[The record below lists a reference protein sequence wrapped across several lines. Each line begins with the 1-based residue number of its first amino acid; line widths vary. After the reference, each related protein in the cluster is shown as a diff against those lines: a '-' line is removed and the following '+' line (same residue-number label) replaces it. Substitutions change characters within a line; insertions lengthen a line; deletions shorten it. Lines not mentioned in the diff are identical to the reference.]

1 MKFSVLLPTRNR
13 LEYLRYAVETV
24 RRQDFEDWEIVISD
38 NCSEDDI
45 RGYVGSLGDAR
56 IKYVRTSELVPVT
69 ENWNLALETSSGD
82 YVVMLGDDDGLLPG
96 YFSTLLAAM
105 ERFPDPD
112 FIYVSALFYAY
123 PNVLPEAPEG
133 LLRRDQSSAFAEAM
147 PHWLS
152 RKHADRIARGY
163 LDFKMPV
170 SSNMQF
176 SLVSR
181 RKIRDLSA
189 SGPFFQSPYPDFY
202 ATPALFMTSSRILI
216 YPQPLVIIGI
226 TPKSYGFFHFNNRAA
241 DGAKFLQN
249 EAQLTRDSPVASVM
263 LPGTS
268 YNDSWLLAMEALRQS
283 LGHAHRARPN
293 YRRYRFLQIAH
304 TYKKR
309 YMDGALGRAD
319 LKRLQARMTSVERF
333 IYGASLPL
341 GFIVLRHVPKGWR
354 AWLVARLRG
363 FIGQHAMESRPVGST
378 QFRNLIDVFESFDQ
392 RHMLTF
398 AFD

>member
-24 RRQDFEDWEIVISD
+24 RRQDFSDWEIVISD
-38 NCSEDDI
+38 NFSQDDI
-45 RGYVGSLGDAR
+45 EGYVRSLRDSR
-56 IKYVRTSELVPVT
+56 IKFSRTSELVPVT
-69 ENWNLALETSSGD
+69 ENWNFALQRSSGE

-112 FIYVSALFYAY
+112 FVYVSAFFYAY

-133 LLRRDQSSAFAEAM
+133 LLRRDQGSAFGEEK
-147 PHWLS
+147 PHWL
-152 RKHADRIARGY
+152 DRERANAIARDY

-181 RKIRDLSA
+181 RKIHELSA
-189 SGPFFQSPYPDFY
+189 SGSFFRSPYPDFY
-202 ATPALFMTSSRILI
+202 ATPALFLTSNRILM
-216 YPQPLVIIGI
+216 YPEPLVIIGI

-249 EAQLTRDSPVASVM
+249 EGQLAQNSPVRSVM

-268 YNDSWLLAMEALRQS
+268 YNDSWLLAMEALRENY
-283 LGHAHRARPN
+283 GEARGMRPN
-293 YRRYRFLQIAH
+293 YRRYRFLQIVHA
-304 TYKKR
+304 YKKC
-309 YMDGALGRAD
+309 YVDALFHPAD
-319 LKRLQARMTSVERF
+319 LKPLQAKMTLAERLV
-333 IYGASLPL
+333 YGVSLPV
-341 GFIVLRHVPKGWR
+341 GFAVLRLAPKGWR
-354 AWLVARLRG
+354 AWVVAQLRV
-363 FIGQHAMESRPVGST
+363 FIGQHAMESRPVGDGHFASV
-378 QFRNLIDVFESFDQ
+378 LEVFECLDKRRLPAAQ
-392 RHMLTF
+392 G
-398 AFD
+398 